1 MLVLDEAAMTAAD
14 CNHDGVVDQIDVDLL
29 NRAGILLSKVD
40 QTKTAEELQTDSAYI
55 EYLSIIDQSAD
66 TDKTENL
73 QTEKDFVRIFF
84 TKIWKYIKAILS
96 IID

>member
-1 MLVLDEAAMTAAD
+1 MTAAD

-40 QTKTAEELQTDSAYI
+40 QTKTAGELQTDSAYI
-55 EYLSIIDQSAD
+55 EYLSIIDHSAD

-73 QTEKDFVRIFF
+73 QTEKYFVRIFF

-96 IID
+96 IIE